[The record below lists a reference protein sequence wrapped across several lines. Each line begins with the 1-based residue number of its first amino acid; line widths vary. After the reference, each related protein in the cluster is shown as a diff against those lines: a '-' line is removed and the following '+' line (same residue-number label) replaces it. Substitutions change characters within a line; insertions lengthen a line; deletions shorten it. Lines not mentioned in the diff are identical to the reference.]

1 MESMVTFGLLKERW
15 LRKQVA
21 DITDSVTEAMWTVG
35 VGHGAFGEER

>member
-1 MESMVTFGLLKERW
+1 MESMVTFGLLI
-15 LRKQVA
+15 RKQVA

>member
-1 MESMVTFGLLKERW
+1 MERMVTFGLLKEGW

-21 DITDSVTEAMWTVG
+21 DFTDSVTEAVWTVG